1 MEPYRI
7 SVFVHLFF
15 AIVLVG
21 LSLFWFIMLVALR
34 QKFDAAETQRQL
46 AVVNSARW
54 PHVAVPY
61 RLRLPLPFMTWV
73 MLIVLALSGYE
84 IIQLNGAPA
93 GPLWTTKLA
102 LFGIVVVLQAVLTRR
117 PTPVLIRANL
127 LFVLALVVVSALM
140 IRA

>member
-1 MEPYRI
+1 MDPYRI
-7 SVFVHLFF
+7 SVFVHLLF

-21 LSLFWFIMLVALR
+21 LALFWFIMLVALR
-34 QKFDAAETQRQL
+34 QKLDAAETQRQL
-46 AVVNSARW
+46 QVVNSARW

-61 RLRLPLPFMTWV
+61 RLRLPLPLMTWV
-73 MLIVLALSGYE
+73 MLIVLALTGYA
-84 IIQLNGAPA
+84 IVRMNGWPA
-93 GPLWTTKLA
+93 GPLWTTKVA
-102 LFGIVVVLQAVLTRR
+102 LFGIVVVLQALLTRK